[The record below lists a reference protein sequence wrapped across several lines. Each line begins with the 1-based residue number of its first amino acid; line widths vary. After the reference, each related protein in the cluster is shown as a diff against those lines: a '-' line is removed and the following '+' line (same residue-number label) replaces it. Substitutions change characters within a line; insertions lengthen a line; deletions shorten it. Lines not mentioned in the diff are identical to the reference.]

1 MKSEDK
7 ERFEQQRNYYER
19 ALARL
24 GEVLLVDET
33 EIVRDAI
40 IQRFEFT
47 FEMAWKTLFRFLTGQ
62 GERVAEKAW
71 AVLPEAFQSQL
82 IEDAETW
89 DRMRELR
96 NQTSHEYDKQKAID
110 VVAFVRQQAYPAMV
124 ALRDEMARRR

>member
-96 NQTSHEYDKQKAID
+96 NQTSHEYDQQKAID

>member
-1 MKSEDK
+1 MSTEYA
-7 ERFEQQRNYYER
+7 ERFGQQRSYFER

-47 FEMAWKTLFRFLTGQ
+47 FEMAWKTLFRYLVNQ

-71 AVLPEAFQSQL
+71 AVVPVAFQSLL
-82 IEDAETW
+82 IEDPETW
-89 DRMRELR
+89 DRMRDLR
-96 NQTSHEYDKQKAID
+96 NQTSHEYDKQKSIE
-110 VVAFVRQQAYPAMV
+110 VVAFVRQQAYPALLKM
-124 ALRDEMARRR
+124 RDEMARRG

>member
-1 MKSEDK
+1 MNSEDK
-7 ERFEQQRNYYER
+7 ERFEQQRDYYQR

-89 DRMRELR
+89 VRMRELR
-96 NQTSHEYDKQKAID
+96 NQTSHEYDQQKAID
-110 VVAFVRQQAYPAMV
+110 VVAFMRQQAYPAMV

>member
-7 ERFEQQRNYYER
+7 ERFEQQRGYYER

-47 FEMAWKTLFRFLTGQ
+47 FEMAWKTLFRYLTGQ

-82 IEDAETW
+82 IEDAEAW

-96 NQTSHEYDKQKAID
+96 NQTSHEYNQQKAID
-110 VVAFVRQQAYPAMV
+110 VVAFVRQQAYPAML
-124 ALRDEMARRR
+124 ALRDEMARHA

>member
-1 MKSEDK
+1 MSTEDT
-7 ERFEQQRNYYER
+7 ERFEQQRSYFER

-47 FEMAWKTLFRFLTGQ
+47 FEMAWKTLFRFLTGK

-71 AVLPEAFQSQL
+71 AVLPEAFQGQL

-96 NQTSHEYDKQKAID
+96 NQTRHEYDQQKAIE
-110 VVAFVRQQAYPAMV
+110 VVAFVRQQAYPALV
-124 ALRDEMARRR
+124 RLRDEMARRR

>member
-7 ERFEQQRNYYER
+7 ERFEQQRDYYQR

-96 NQTSHEYDKQKAID
+96 NQTSHEYDQQKAID

>member
-33 EIVRDAI
+33 EIVRDAV

-47 FEMAWKTLFRFLTGQ
+47 FEMAWKTLFRYLTGQ

-96 NQTSHEYDKQKAID
+96 NQTSHEYDQQKAID

>member
-7 ERFEQQRNYYER
+7 ERFDQQRNYYER

-96 NQTSHEYDKQKAID
+96 NQTSHEYDQQKAID

>member
-7 ERFEQQRNYYER
+7 ERFEQQCNYYQR

-47 FEMAWKTLFRFLTGQ
+47 FEMAWKTLFRYLTGQ

-82 IEDAETW
+82 IEDAEAW

-96 NQTSHEYDKQKAID
+96 NQTSHEYNQQKAID
-110 VVAFVRQQAYPAMV
+110 VVAFVRQQAYPAML
-124 ALRDEMARRR
+124 ALRDEMARRV

>member
-7 ERFEQQRNYYER
+7 ERFEQQRSYFDR

-40 IQRFEFT
+40 IQRFGFT
-47 FEMAWKTLFRFLTGQ
+47 FEMAWKTLFRVLTGQ

-82 IEDAETW
+82 IEDAEAW

-96 NQTSHEYDKQKAID
+96 NPTSHEYDQQKAID

>member
-7 ERFEQQRNYYER
+7 ERFEQQRDYYQR

-47 FEMAWKTLFRFLTGQ
+47 FEMAWKTLFRYLTGQ

-82 IEDAETW
+82 IEDAEAW

-96 NQTSHEYDKQKAID
+96 NQTSHEYNQQKAID
-110 VVAFVRQQAYPAMV
+110 VVAFVRQQAYPAML
-124 ALRDEMARRR
+124 ALRDEMARRA